1 MVACRCGAARPS
13 VVQRTHAMWEWGTE
27 RTGRQRVGHTLADRR
42 RGESLVRYRFMGTP
56 SHWLVGQGLDTKSNV
71 CPISVQTLSNV
82 CPIDGKVQGM
92 SSQIQSLSRVCKDP
106 VQFKGSW
113 TVIGH
118 GNQGYV
124 QTLSKRI
131 LLDCISLLWTM
142 TGQTLDL
149 DILWTG
155 TNFIS

>member
-1 MVACRCGAARPS
+1 MYQIS
-13 VVQRTHAMWEWGTE
+13 NKLVQQGQRYGISDGTY
-27 RTGRQRVGHTLADRR
+27 GGKKDQPKLN
-42 RGESLVRYRFMGTP
+42 GTP

-92 SSQIQSLSRVCKDP
+92 SSQIQSLSRVGRDP

>member
-1 MVACRCGAARPS
+1 MVIWFPEMLPFKKS
-13 VVQRTHAMWEWGTE
+13 TVENV
-27 RTGRQRVGHTLADRR
+27 
-42 RGESLVRYRFMGTP
+42 GTP

-82 CPIDGKVQGM
+82 CPIDGKVQDM
-92 SSQIQSLSRVCKDP
+92 SSQIQSLSRVCRDP

-142 TGQTLDL
+142 TGQTLDRDKFHFLISGEFTIL
-149 DILWTG
+149 DSLWT
-155 TNFIS
+155 NFEHGQTVD